1 MPLLQ
6 DRRCAEGKSFIELTG
21 VAAGIVPS
29 FEDAKR
35 KVGELVVTKGFGN
48 TPDEVPK
55 KLLFAFIELGEAGD
69 SWKKGKPEEETI
81 EELIDVIFYVLDAS
95 RLIAPNANLDEAFE
109 RKLAKNFT
117 RPHRY
122 GEGFR
127 DKPPSNT
134 ATPSA
139 I

>member
-1 MPLLQ
+1 
-6 DRRCAEGKSFIELTG
+6 
-21 VAAGIVPS
+21 VPTLEES
-29 FEDAKR
+29 KK

-48 TPDEVPK
+48 APDEIPK

-69 SWKKGKPEEETI
+69 SWKKGKPSEETI

-109 RKLAKNFT
+109 KKWAKNMG

-127 DKPPSNT
+127 NSEKG
-134 ATPSA
+134 
-139 I
+139 